1 MQQRNVSFISCLLA
15 SYPNLH
21 HPLYSEKLSYFVFS
35 KLSTKGRSRNRRGYI
50 SVNSVTSQNS
60 NPGKTADIDS
70 SVNVAV
76 LVHFCLDEKQQF
88 GS

>member
-1 MQQRNVSFISCLLA
+1 MQQTNVSFISCLLA

-21 HPLYSEKLSYFVFS
+21 HPLYSEKLCYFVFS
-35 KLSTKGRSRNRRGYI
+35 KLSTKGRSRRRGYI
-50 SVNSVTSQNS
+50 SVNSVTSQIS
-60 NPGKTADIDS
+60 NTGKTADIDS

-88 GS
+88 ES